1 MLKNIVKQTSVQKQ
15 ISQIKVFSTKR
26 KLLLT
31 IVITILLLCFIFC
44 LPQNLFQ
51 KPTSFVLED
60 YQGNFLSASIAE
72 DGQWR
77 FPNNNIIPD
86 KFIKCITTFEDK
98 RFFYHPGIDPLALAR
113 AVSQNIRGKKV
124 VSGGST
130 LTMQVIRLSR
140 GKKRNIFQKI
150 IESILAVRLECTY
163 SKKSIV
169 ALYASNAPFGSN
181 VVGLDAASWRY
192 FGRSSDKLSW
202 GETAALAVLPNA
214 PTLVH
219 PGKNRQLLLNK
230 RNGLIN
236 KLVANKTID
245 QTTGELAKLEPLPG
259 QPLPLPQLA
268 PHLLDRYKKEYK
280 SLKATNGEP
289 TTRIATTVQS
299 DLQQSV
305 TRIINRH
312 QSNFRGNGINNAA
325 AMVMDVETGNVLAYV
340 GNVYKPADAE
350 LESHVDVLA
359 SPRSPGSTLKPLLF
373 AAMQSDGLI
382 LPQQLIADIPTQI
395 GGYTPQNFNLEYDG
409 AVPAN
414 RALSRSLNIPAV
426 KMLQQ
431 YKYQRFY
438 DVLKLCGFTTLKQPA
453 DHYGLSLVLGGC
465 EVTPWEL
472 AGVYSSMARAY
483 IRQGNNNGEMKKVD
497 WFGPKYISAGGREE
511 DVIVKSKYV
520 TNTVKPIAS
529 TNHYDNSTVNQSSN
543 LPFDYT
549 SLWHTF
555 IAMQEVMRPG
565 EDGLWNLFNS
575 AQRIAWKTGTSF
587 GFRDGW
593 AIGLTPKYCVIA
605 WVGNTDGEGRP
616 ELTGINTAAPVM
628 FDIFRQLPSTAW
640 FKPPVYDYTYLPVCH
655 QSGYKAGSDCID
667 VDTMMVSTRGTK
679 APLCPFHH
687 IIHLDHTASFRA
699 TESCEAPST
708 MVNKS
713 WFTLP
718 LAMEYYY
725 KSKHQDYLPL
735 PPYLPGCI
743 KETGLQM
750 ELIYPEPNARIY
762 VPKEMSGD
770 KGKTIFS
777 AAHSNANTRLFWHI
791 DDKYITTTRQFHQ
804 VAINPTKGFHTITI
818 VDEEGGTITRK
829 FEILEKERE

>member
-1 MLKNIVKQTSVQKQ
+1 MKS
-15 ISQIKVFSTKR
+15 IKPQEPERPNYKTKT
-26 KLLLT
+26 KIIWSL
-31 IVITILLLCFIFC
+31 IAILLLLFTFC
-44 LPQNLFQ
+44 LPKNLFQ

-60 YQGNFLSASIAE
+60 YQGNLLSARIAE

-77 FPNNNIIPD
+77 FPYNQTVPD

-98 RFFYHPGIDPLALAR
+98 RFFYHPGIDPIALTR
-113 AVSQNIRGKKV
+113 AISQNIRGKKV

-140 GKKRNIFQKI
+140 GEKRTLWQKL
-150 IESILAVRLECTY
+150 IEGILAVRLECSN
-163 SKKSIV
+163 SKNSIV

-192 FGRSSDKLSW
+192 FGRSADKLSW
-202 GETAALAVLPNA
+202 GEMAALAVLPNA

-219 PGKNRQLLLNK
+219 PGRNRQTLLNK
-230 RNGLIN
+230 RNGLID

-245 QTTGELAKLEPLPG
+245 NTTGELAKLEPLPG

-268 PHLLDRYKKEYK
+268 PHLLDRYKKDYK
-280 SLKATNGEP
+280 LSGATNNELP
-289 TTRIATTVQS
+289 TRITTTVQS

-305 TRIINRH
+305 TQIINRY

-325 AMVMDVETGNVLAYV
+325 AMVMEIETGNVLAYV
-340 GNVYKPADAE
+340 GNVYNTADAE
-350 LESHVDVLA
+350 LESHVDVLS
-359 SPRSPGSTLKPLLF
+359 SPRSPGSTLKPFLF

-382 LPQQLIADIPTQI
+382 LPQQLIPDIPTQI

-438 DVLKLCGFTTLKQPA
+438 EVLKLCGFTTLNRPA
-453 DHYGLSLVLGGC
+453 DHYGLSMVLGGC

-472 AGVYSSMARAY
+472 AAAYSSMARVY
-483 IRQGNNNGEMKKVD
+483 NHQSRNNGEMKRND
-497 WFGPKYISAGGREE
+497 WFPAKYIEDRSSA
-511 DVIVKSKYV
+511 
-520 TNTVKPIAS
+520 
-529 TNHYDNSTVNQSSN
+529 NSPLTTSN
-543 LPFDYT
+543 SPLPPFDYT
-549 SLWHTF
+549 SIWHTF
-555 IAMQEVMRPG
+555 NAMQEVMRPG
-565 EDGLWNLFNS
+565 EEGLWNLFNS

-628 FDIFRQLPSTAW
+628 FDIFRQLPSSSW
-640 FKPPVYDYTYLPVCH
+640 FKPPTYDFTYLPVCH
-655 QSGYKAGSDCID
+655 RSGYKAGNDCND
-667 VDTMMVSTRGTK
+667 VDTMMVSIK
-679 APLCPFHH
+679 SANSPLCPFHRM
-687 IIHLDHTASFRA
+687 IHLDHTGTYRA
-699 TESCEAPST
+699 TENCEAPSA

-718 LAMEYYY
+718 PAMEYYY

-743 KETGLQM
+743 KESVLQM
-750 ELIYPEPNARIY
+750 ELIYPEVNARIY
-762 VPKEMSGD
+762 VPKEVSGD
-770 KGKTIFS
+770 KGKTVFT
-777 AAHSNANTRLFWHI
+777 AAHRNPNTKLFWHL
-791 DDKYITTTRQFHQ
+791 DNQYIGTTIQFHQ
-804 VAINPTKGFHTITI
+804 IAINPAKGFHTITI
-818 VDEEGGTITRK
+818 VDEEGGTITRR
-829 FEILEKERE
+829 FEILEKE